1 MISTTEKALP
11 ILRIGM
17 FLFMMVWAVEKL
29 VRPEAYQ
36 AIFGSFYG
44 QQNMAVSIIYL
55 IGAVQ
60 IAILIAFVLGKFK
73 AVTYGLVLAMNLVT
87 TLVSYQQILAPYAGK
102 TNHLFAAS
110 IVVLA
115 ASLFLFLV
123 RNQDIA
129 MTLGASNE
137 TQVKPASQP

>member
-1 MISTTEKALP
+1 MQMITTTEKALP

-36 AIFGSFYG
+36 AIFGAFYG
-44 QQNMAVSIIYL
+44 QQNVGIAIIYL

-60 IAILIAFVLGKFK
+60 IAILVAFVLGKFK
-73 AVTYGLVLAMNLVT
+73 TVTYGFVLGMNLVT
-87 TLVSYQQILAPYAGK
+87 TLVSYKQILAPYEGK

-115 ASLFLFLV
+115 ASVYLFLV
-123 RNQDIA
+123 RNQDTAITMGSSA
-129 MTLGASNE
+129 HTEAVS
-137 TQVKPASQP
+137 